1 MENGGNSRRENMKF
15 IFIALMA
22 TVVSVFTYA
31 VTKEEVQKKSTEAA
45 SAAVEYSK
53 EQKEQFQKE
62 MGSKLE
68 ELTSEVSDLKKKA
81 LQTTG
86 NAQKQLSEQIN
97 LLEKKEHEMKKDLAS
112 LSKSTGK
119 SWEQMKSGVNKA
131 WDSLSE
137 SYQKAKKEFKKD

>member
-1 MENGGNSRRENMKF
+1 MKF
-15 IFIALMA
+15 IFIVLVA
-22 TVVSVFTYA
+22 TGFSVFAYS

-62 MGSKLE
+62 MGSKLD
-68 ELTSEVSDLKKKA
+68 ELTSEVRELKQKA
-81 LQTTG
+81 IQTTG
-86 NAQKQLSEQIN
+86 DAQKQLSEQIA
-97 LLEKKEHEMKKDLAS
+97 LLEKKENELKKDLAS

-119 SWEQMKSGVNKA
+119 GWEQMKSGVNKA
-131 WDSLSE
+131 WDSLSD